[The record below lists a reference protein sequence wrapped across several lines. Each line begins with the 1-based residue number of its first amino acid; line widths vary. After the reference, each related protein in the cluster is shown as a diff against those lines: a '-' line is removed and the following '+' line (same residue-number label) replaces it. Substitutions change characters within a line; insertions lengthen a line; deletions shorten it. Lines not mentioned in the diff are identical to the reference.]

1 MYTLH
6 FFGVQSNA
14 NYLFLTTTHT
24 QAIDA
29 DEREKWVRRLE
40 DTILRHA
47 SRIRGI
53 SDTYCSIYGANNES
67 TKRPDYL
74 HTLDKRVSEADAYLQ
89 LMIEQTTKIEQK
101 IAAQQASVNNSGST
115 SSSSTVA
122 AVAPGSGSNS
132 NIHSNNNG
140 NSSGSGNNSVAA
152 PGPSSATTTGSKP
165 DGHAAETNRRIQD
178 NANAMLDSI
187 KHSIVLLQI
196 AKNTAHPING
206 IYHGPGPGLHMKS
219 SGGLDSLGGDDML
232 LLPPGIPGAQTGIM
246 YGAECL
252 EKGGAAGGGGANG
265 VGVQLFVPETSYS
278 SSEGEDDFFDANDD
292 PYSSQDKAATL

>member
-1 MYTLH
+1 M
-6 FFGVQSNA
+6 
-14 NYLFLTTTHT
+14 
-24 QAIDA
+24 
-29 DEREKWVRRLE
+29 RRLE

-53 SDTYCSIYGANNES
+53 TDSYSSAYGGPASAASTEQ

-101 IAAQQASVNNSGST
+101 IAGTAPAAATATDTAPALAPVAATNSSNNSSGTGST
-115 SSSSTVA
+115 SSR
-122 AVAPGSGSNS
+122 
-132 NIHSNNNG
+132 
-140 NSSGSGNNSVAA
+140 
-152 PGPSSATTTGSKP
+152 
-165 DGHAAETNRRIQD
+165 HANDTADQSQTNRRIVD

-206 IYHGPGPGLHMKS
+206 IYHGPGGPGGLHMKV
-219 SGGLDSLGGDDML
+219 GQPLDAMTGEPLM
-232 LLPPGIPGAQTGIM
+232 PPGIPAVQTGIL

-252 EKGGAAGGGGANG
+252 EKCGGA
-265 VGVQLFVPETSYS
+265 VQPFVPEMSYS
-278 SSEGEDDFFDANDD
+278 SSEGEEDFFDANDD
-292 PYSSQDKAATL
+292 PYGGPDGKTASL